1 MNTVIAFNKN
11 LIAAALATSLTATP
25 LLAAEVD
32 KTPQHIGAGTGAVA
46 GAVVAGPI
54 GAILGTAFGTLV
66 GHKQVQENTLEA
78 QQKEHDRL
86 SQQLRDTYSQ
96 LAAAEQQLSDRRA
109 QLAAVEQQMTTLD
122 DEHRALK
129 AMVSGLKLS
138 VYFAQNSSQV
148 DPRYE
153 DLLKSLS
160 DGADKVKGLTIDL
173 AGHSN
178 TSGPDHYNQAL
189 SERRGKEVGETLQQ
203 HGLPPFRII
212 TQGKGVAEVSSNNP
226 YSPLD
231 RRVDL
236 QFRFDPRDEA
246 LVSER

>member
-1 MNTVIAFNKN
+1 MNTVIAFNKT

-46 GAVVAGPI
+46 GAVVAGPL
-54 GAILGTAFGTLV
+54 GAIIGTAFGTLV

-78 QQKEHDRL
+78 KQQQHDQL
-86 SQQLRDTYSQ
+86 SQKLRDTYSQ
-96 LAAAEQQLSDRRA
+96 LADAEQQLSDRRQ
-109 QLAAVEQQMTTLD
+109 QLAAVEQQKTALD
-122 DEHRALK
+122 EEHLALK
-129 AMVSGLKLS
+129 EMVSGLKLS
-138 VYFAQNSSQV
+138 VYFAQNSSTV
-148 DPRYE
+148 DPRYQE
-153 DLLKSLS
+153 LLKSLS

-178 TSGPDHYNQAL
+178 SSGPGQYNQAL
-189 SERRGKEVGETLQQ
+189 SEKRGESVGESLQQ

-212 TQGKGVAEVSSNNP
+212 SAGKGDREVTSSNP
-226 YSPLD
+226 YAADD

-236 QFRFDPRDEA
+236 QFRFEDQGNQLFSVR
-246 LVSER
+246 